1 VARVYV
7 IDDDEQLLRMVGL
20 MLERGGHSV
29 KLISDPVLGLEQ
41 VKTEKPDLL
50 VVDVMMPNMSGHEIT
65 RQLRQTEESE
75 RLPILVLTARSQEV
89 DRVTALKS
97 GATGYLSKPVTSQEL
112 IEKIESLLTKE
123 PEPDGSAMAPPG
135 MVIAFFGLRGG
146 VGQTT
151 LAVNLA
157 AALRRASQQAVCLVD
172 LSPSVGQAVIH
183 LRLQVH
189 STWADLPRD
198 GTIDLTTLKTRLISH
213 PAGFHVLASPTLPQP
228 PDAPSVEETA
238 AVLELLRQE
247 MRFTILDL
255 PHTLSPAF
263 MAGLNGSDIALH
275 VITPD
280 MISVQTAV
288 QANRV
293 LTAAGITF
301 RQKSCILNQVT
312 PESQLSRATVER
324 GMNGKVA
331 FEIGY
336 DANQSRALSQGVPLV
351 LTSAQSPLPVLVNR
365 MADVIWQRVGSSNE

>member
-1 VARVYV
+1 MARVYV

-123 PEPDGSAMAPPG
+123 PEPDGSAMALQG

-157 AALRRASQQAVCLVD
+157 AALHRASQQAVCLVD

-198 GTIDLTTLKTRLISH
+198 GTIDLTTLKNRLIAH
-213 PAGFHVLASPTLPQP
+213 PAGFHVLASPTLPQS
-228 PDAPSVEETA
+228 PDAPSAEETT

-263 MAGLNGSDIALH
+263 MAGLNASDIALH

-293 LTAAGITF
+293 LAAAGITF

-336 DANQSRALSQGVPLV
+336 DANQIRALSQGVPLV